1 MKTLCKQI
9 EMLREDDFSLYNH
22 LIVEQQPSL
31 LALKLS
37 ASGNLSV
44 VSSRVWSQCRM
55 YGTVN
60 EITMMMMMMTKI
72 MKIMCI

>member
-9 EMLREDDFSLYNH
+9 EMLRKDDFSLYNH

-60 EITMMMMMMTKI
+60 EITTMMMMTMI